1 MIERLR
7 RKAGMSAHCQFK
19 PDLAN
24 GLCIGDQPFTS
35 GAANMPHE
43 PSLPGAAIYMKVGF
57 QLMVMRISSYE
68 ISKKCSLDR
77 DTFVNESS
85 KRVPWILALGMFVIG
100 TTSLSILGLGPKL
113 TCDLAVDPAGAGWL
127 VTAFAATFALVA
139 PLAQFTLGRRF
150 SPRTLIL
157 AGASILATS
166 LIWSALTTSFST
178 LLFARVASAFGGALI
193 APTSAALAISLVPV
207 DRRGAVLATV
217 FAGFT
222 LATVGV
228 VPIAT
233 WLTLLLGWRG
243 AILGIGLAAIFFV
256 ALAAIYM
263 PRNTGTANAAQTQ
276 TSEGAN
282 IIAPALLL
290 LGTVGMLST
299 QFVIYA
305 LMGELL
311 GQHFGVRES
320 GIPIAILLFG
330 VLGVAGNAV
339 AGALS
344 DKVGPSRLVWVSFA
358 GLAVFLSLLIFDL
371 GPYLGAMIL
380 AGCAFMG
387 TLFATPQQSR
397 LVELVFGE
405 HHGFV
410 LALNS
415 SASYLGIA
423 FGSGMASAL
432 AINFGLWA
440 LPVGALG
447 LLAATTAVTV
457 AFGVIKK

>member
-1 MIERLR
+1 MPREPL
-7 RKAGMSAHCQFK
+7 SLDVAH
-19 PDLAN
+19 
-24 GLCIGDQPFTS
+24 
-35 GAANMPHE
+35 
-43 PSLPGAAIYMKVGF
+43 YMNVGF
-57 QLMVMRISSYE
+57 QLVAMCVSSHE
-68 ISKKCSLDR
+68 ISKNACYDL
-77 DTFVNESS
+77 DTFMKDNS

-100 TTSLSILGLGPKL
+100 TTSLSILGLGPAL
-113 TCDLAVDPAGAGWL
+113 TRDLAVDPTDAGWL
-127 VTAFAATFALVA
+127 VTAFAATFALAA
-139 PLAQFTLGRRF
+139 PLAQFTLGGRF
-150 SPRTLIL
+150 TPRSLIL
-157 AGASILATS
+157 AGAGLLAAS
-166 LIWSALTTSFST
+166 LIWSAVATSFNT

-207 DRRGAVLATV
+207 NRRGAVLATV

-222 LATVGV
+222 LATVGG

-243 AILGIGLAAIFFV
+243 AISAIGLAAILFV
-256 ALAAIYM
+256 TLAATYM
-263 PRNTGTANAAQTQ
+263 PRDTSTASVPNKQP
-276 TSEGAN
+276 SKGEN

-311 GQHFGVRES
+311 GQQFGVSES
-320 GIPIAILLFG
+320 GLPVAILLFG

-344 DKVGPSRLVWVSFA
+344 DRVGSSRLVWASFA
-358 GLAVFLSLLIFDL
+358 GLAAFLSLMIFDL
-371 GPYLGAMIL
+371 GPFLGSVIL

-397 LVELVFGE
+397 LVGLVVEE
-405 HHGFV
+405 HNGFV

-423 FGSGMASAL
+423 VGSGVASAV
-432 AINFGLWA
+432 AINIGLWA
-440 LPVGALG
+440 LPVCALA
-447 LLAATTAVTV
+447 LLAVTATVTI
-457 AFGVIKK
+457 AFSAIKR

>member
-1 MIERLR
+1 
-7 RKAGMSAHCQFK
+7 
-19 PDLAN
+19 
-24 GLCIGDQPFTS
+24 
-35 GAANMPHE
+35 
-43 PSLPGAAIYMKVGF
+43 MK
-57 QLMVMRISSYE
+57 
-68 ISKKCSLDR
+68 
-77 DTFVNESS
+77 ESS
-85 KRVPWILALGMFVIG
+85 RRVPWILALGMFVIG
-100 TTSLSILGLGPKL
+100 TTSLSILGLGPAL
-113 TCDLAVDPAGAGWL
+113 TRDLAVDPADAGWL
-127 VTAFAATFALVA
+127 VTAFAATFALAA

-150 SPRTLIL
+150 TPRRLIL
-157 AGASILATS
+157 AGSSILAAS
-166 LIWSALTTSFST
+166 LIWSALATSFDT
-178 LLFARVASAFGGALI
+178 LLFTRVASALGGALI

-222 LATVGV
+222 LATVAG

-243 AILGIGLAAIFFV
+243 ALAGVGFAALLFV

-263 PRNTGTANAAQTQ
+263 PRDTGRVSAAKTQ
-276 TSEGAN
+276 ASEGLN

-290 LGTVGMLST
+290 LGTVGMLSA

-311 GQHFGVRES
+311 GQQFGVSES
-320 GIPIAILLFG
+320 GLPIAILLFG
-330 VLGVAGNAV
+330 ILGVAGNAV

-344 DKVGPSRLVWVSFA
+344 DQVGPSRLVWVSFA
-358 GLAVFLSLLIFDL
+358 GLAAFLSLLIFDL
-371 GPYLGAMIL
+371 GPYCGAIIL

-397 LVELVFGE
+397 LVGLVFE
-405 HHGFV
+405 EQHGFI

-432 AINFGLWA
+432 AINFGFWA

-447 LLAATTAVTV
+447 LLAATAALTV
-457 AFGVIKK
+457 AFSAIKR

>member
-1 MIERLR
+1 
-7 RKAGMSAHCQFK
+7 
-19 PDLAN
+19 
-24 GLCIGDQPFTS
+24 
-35 GAANMPHE
+35 
-43 PSLPGAAIYMKVGF
+43 MK
-57 QLMVMRISSYE
+57 
-68 ISKKCSLDR
+68 
-77 DTFVNESS
+77 ESNN
-85 KRVPWILALGMFVIG
+85 RVPWILALGMFVIG
-100 TTSLSILGLGPKL
+100 TTSLSILGLGPAL
-113 TCDLAVDPAGAGWL
+113 TRDLAVDPAAAGWL
-127 VTAFAATFALVA
+127 VTAFAATFALAA
-139 PLAQFTLGRRF
+139 PLAQFTLGRHF
-150 SPRTLIL
+150 MPRTLIL
-157 AGASILATS
+157 AGASVLAAS
-166 LIWSALTTSFST
+166 LIWSALATSFNT
-178 LLFARVASAFGGALI
+178 LLVARVASAFGGALI
-193 APTSAALAISLVPV
+193 APTSSALAVSLVSV
-207 DRRGAVLATV
+207 NRRGAVLAKV

-222 LATVGV
+222 LATVGG

-243 AILGIGLAAIFFV
+243 AVAGIGLAALLFA

-263 PRNTGTANAAQTQ
+263 PRDTSTASSGKTLA
-276 TSEGAN
+276 SEGAN

-311 GQHFGVRES
+311 GQQFGVSEN
-320 GIPIAILLFG
+320 GLPIAILLFG

-339 AGALS
+339 AGAQS
-344 DKVGPSRLVWVSFA
+344 DQVGPGRLVWASFA
-358 GLAVFLSLLIFDL
+358 GLAAFLSLMIFDL

-397 LVELVFGE
+397 LVELVSEE

-432 AINFGLWA
+432 AIKVGLWA
-440 LPVGALG
+440 LPIGALG
-447 LLAATTAVTV
+447 LLAATAAATL
-457 AFGVIKK
+457 AFGAIKR

>member
-1 MIERLR
+1 
-7 RKAGMSAHCQFK
+7 
-19 PDLAN
+19 
-24 GLCIGDQPFTS
+24 
-35 GAANMPHE
+35 MPTQT
-43 PSLPGAAIYMKVGF
+43 L
-57 QLMVMRISSYE
+57 
-68 ISKKCSLDR
+68 
-77 DTFVNESS
+77 S

-100 TTSLSILGLGPKL
+100 TTSLSILGLGPAL
-113 TCDLAVDPAGAGWL
+113 TRDLATDPADAGWL

-139 PLAQFTLGRRF
+139 PLSQFALGQRLA
-150 SPRTLIL
+150 PRTLII
-157 AGASILATS
+157 AGASILAAS
-166 LIWSALTTSFST
+166 LFWSALASSFEA
-178 LLFARVASAFGGALI
+178 LLIARIASALGGALI

-222 LATVGV
+222 LATVGG

-233 WLTLLLGWRG
+233 WLTLWLGWRG
-243 AILGIGLAAIFFV
+243 AIAAIGLAAILFV

-263 PRNTGTANAAQTQ
+263 PSNADTANTLRNQP
-276 TSEGAN
+276 SESLPLL
-282 IIAPALLL
+282 APALLL
-290 LGTVGMLST
+290 TGTVGMLSA

-311 GQHFGVRES
+311 GQKFGVSAS
-320 GIPIAILLFG
+320 GLPIAILLFG
-330 VLGVAGNAV
+330 ALGVVGNAA

-344 DKVGPSRLVWVSFA
+344 DRVGPGPLVWVSFA
-358 GLAVFLSLLIFDL
+358 GLAVFLSLMVLDL
-371 GPYLGAMIL
+371 GPYLGAVVL
-380 AGCAFMG
+380 AVCAFMG

-397 LVELVFGE
+397 LVGLVAQE

-423 FGSGMASAL
+423 VGSASASTL
-432 AINFGLWA
+432 ALNAGLWA

-447 LLAATTAVTV
+447 LLVLTVGVTV
-457 AFGVIKK
+457 AFGSIRREGRVGAERKS

>member
-1 MIERLR
+1 
-7 RKAGMSAHCQFK
+7 
-19 PDLAN
+19 
-24 GLCIGDQPFTS
+24 
-35 GAANMPHE
+35 
-43 PSLPGAAIYMKVGF
+43 MK
-57 QLMVMRISSYE
+57 
-68 ISKKCSLDR
+68 
-77 DTFVNESS
+77 ESS
-85 KRVPWILALGMFVIG
+85 RRVPWILALGMFVIG
-100 TTSLSILGLGPKL
+100 TTSLSILGLGPAL
-113 TCDLAVDPAGAGWL
+113 TRDLAVDPADAGWL
-127 VTAFAATFALVA
+127 VTAFAATFALAA

-150 SPRTLIL
+150 TPRRLIL
-157 AGASILATS
+157 AGSSILAAS
-166 LIWSALTTSFST
+166 LIWSALATSFDA
-178 LLFARVASAFGGALI
+178 LLFTRVASALGGALI

-222 LATVGV
+222 LATVAG

-243 AILGIGLAAIFFV
+243 ALAGVGFAALLFV

-263 PRNTGTANAAQTQ
+263 PRDTGRVSAAKTQ
-276 TSEGAN
+276 ASEGLN

-290 LGTVGMLST
+290 LGTVGMLSA

-311 GQHFGVRES
+311 GQQFGVSES
-320 GIPIAILLFG
+320 GLPIAVLLFG
-330 VLGVAGNAV
+330 ILGVAGNAV

-344 DKVGPSRLVWVSFA
+344 DQVGPSRLVWVSFA
-358 GLAVFLSLLIFDL
+358 GLAAFLALLIFDL
-371 GPYLGAMIL
+371 GPYCGAIIL

-397 LVELVFGE
+397 LVGLVFE
-405 HHGFV
+405 EQHGFI

-432 AINFGLWA
+432 AINIGFWA

-447 LLAATTAVTV
+447 LLAATAALTV
-457 AFGVIKK
+457 AFSAIKR

>member
-1 MIERLR
+1 
-7 RKAGMSAHCQFK
+7 MS
-19 PDLAN
+19 
-24 GLCIGDQPFTS
+24 
-35 GAANMPHE
+35 
-43 PSLPGAAIYMKVGF
+43 
-57 QLMVMRISSYE
+57 
-68 ISKKCSLDR
+68 
-77 DTFVNESS
+77 ESS

-100 TTSLSILGLGPKL
+100 TTSLSILGLGPAL
-113 TCDLAVDPAGAGWL
+113 TRDLAVDPADAGWL
-127 VTAFAATFALVA
+127 VTAFAATFAVTA

-150 SPRTLIL
+150 PPRTLIL
-157 AGASILATS
+157 AGAGVLAAS
-166 LIWSALTTSFST
+166 LIWSALATSFNA

-193 APTSAALAISLVPV
+193 APTSAALAISLVAV

-222 LATVGV
+222 LATVGG

-243 AILGIGLAAIFFV
+243 AIAGIGVAALLFL
-256 ALAAIYM
+256 ALAALFM
-263 PRNTGTANAAQTQ
+263 PRDRGTRSAAH
-276 TSEGAN
+276 TSAPGGLN

-290 LGTVGMLST
+290 FGTVGMLST

-311 GQHFGVRES
+311 GQQFGVSEIS
-320 GIPIAILLFG
+320 LPIAILLFG

-344 DKVGPSRLVWVSFA
+344 DRVGPGPLVWVSFA
-358 GLAVFLSLLIFDL
+358 GLAAFLSLMLLEL
-371 GPYLGAMIL
+371 GPYLGATVL

-397 LVELVFGE
+397 LVGLVSSE

-423 FGSGMASAL
+423 FGSGMASAI
-432 AINFGLWA
+432 AINIGLWA
-440 LPVGALG
+440 LPLGALG
-447 LLAATTAVTV
+447 LLAVTATVTV
-457 AFGVIKK
+457 AFGAIKR